1 MSKPNKVE
9 PYHGHLHHHRTHKPL
24 RHATRTEAAAA
35 QRSETGLIVV
45 DKTPVYV
52 AHVRSHQNINT
63 PLINDLRQSRKRGA

>member
-1 MSKPNKVE
+1 MSKPKKVE

-52 AHVRSHQNINT
+52 AHVRSRRDIDG
-63 PLINDLRQSRKRGA
+63 PLIDDLRQARKKGA